1 MKLIKIEYC
10 NFRNFK
16 NKGKVEFS
24 TDGKVT
30 IIYGGNGAGK
40 TTFHQLFHWIIYG
53 TIHFNDTAGDEL
65 YNTTFNYDCP
75 VNKEFDVWGSI
86 DFEHNNDYFMMKRI
100 QTYKKGLYE
109 TVKVKSKF
117 DILKKNSNGD
127 WIPLK
132 NPNEIIE
139 QLLPHGLS
147 QYFFFDGERMIA
159 DLGKKGKDSAK
170 SLKNALYLMLDLSV
184 YDKAID
190 YIGTKDTKTS
200 VLGTLFMSKT
210 NSSDSSQKL
219 SDLGYKMDEAQ
230 RKRDELQVKY
240 DGLVESLEEVNKRLV
255 SISEEIGAAKSQED
269 YEKERQSLID
279 DRDTFEE
286 SEKEQF
292 KNFGSQLIDVL
303 PKLFMSRAIK
313 DASDELK
320 TEMDN
325 NHLIDGL
332 DRRLVDSLMKSDYC
346 VCGNPLC
353 EAEKQRLASY
363 YDYLPPKRYDN
374 LYYSFSA
381 QAENWGKN
389 FDKSLFEAPISNA
402 LKYHKKFEQKDEA
415 IKELDRKKKEDVQFE
430 KLIDERIKLEGD
442 QIDFEKQKSD
452 CYSELNKAQLL
463 VNKLQNLIQ
472 TESESMKSNELID
485 KKIKI
490 MSDLKKY
497 YENLLEEKSII
508 YSERLSNEIQL
519 LLDTMLEARN
529 RTVEISKDFTLIVKD
544 QFGNEA
550 KSEGQFATIS
560 FAYIAGLFK
569 LLKGEEVLKNKE
581 YPLVLDA
588 PFSKLTNESRQ
599 KVIETVPNYA
609 PQIILMS
616 KDNLQDSLPKNTIG
630 RVYTIKTNADFNIA
644 EIEEGFSYGIH

>member
-1 MKLIKIEYC
+1 MKLIKIDYC

-16 NKGKVEFS
+16 NQGKVEFS

-30 IIYGGNGAGK
+30 IIYGSNGAGK

-65 YNTTFNYDCP
+65 YNTTFNHDCP
-75 VNKEFDVWGSI
+75 LNKEFDVWGSI
-86 DFEHNNDYFMMKRI
+86 DFEHNNDLFMMKRV
-100 QTYKKGLYE
+100 QTYKKGLYD
-109 TVKVKSKF
+109 TVKVRSKF
-117 DILKKNSNGD
+117 DILRKNSNGD

-139 QLLPHGLS
+139 QLLPQGLS

-184 YDKAID
+184 YDRAID

-210 NSSDSSQKL
+210 NSVDSSQEL
-219 SDLGYKMDEAQ
+219 ADLGYKMEEAQ
-230 RKRDELQVKY
+230 RKRDALQIKYDALELQ
-240 DGLVESLEEVNKRLV
+240 LENTNKRLID
-255 SISEEIGAAKSQED
+255 ISEQIGAAKSQEE
-269 YEKERQSLID
+269 YENERNELIE
-279 DRDTFEE
+279 DRDTFET
-286 SEKEQF
+286 SMKEQF
-292 KNFGSQLIDVL
+292 KNFGFQLMDVL
-303 PKLFMSRAIK
+303 PKLFMSKAIK
-313 DASDELK
+313 DASEELK
-320 TEMDN
+320 AEMN
-325 NHLIDGL
+325 SNHLIEGL
-332 DRRLVDSLMKSDYC
+332 DRRLVDSLLSTTTC
-346 VCGNPLC
+346 ICGNPLC
-353 EAEKQRLASY
+353 EKEKNLLASY
-363 YDYLPPKRYDN
+363 YDYLPPKRYDS

-381 QAENWGKN
+381 QAENWGRN
-389 FDKSLFEAPISNA
+389 FNKETFETPIINV
-402 LKYHKKFEQKDEA
+402 LKLNRKFEQKDKA
-415 IKELDRKKKEDVQFE
+415 IRELDKKMKEDIQFE
-430 KLIDERIKLEGD
+430 KLIDERINLESE
-442 QIDFEKQKSD
+442 QIDLETQKSN
-452 CYSELNKAQLL
+452 CYSELTKAKLL
-463 VNKLQNLIQ
+463 VNKLENIIQ
-472 TESESMKSNELID
+472 TKSSTLKSNELID
-485 KKIKI
+485 RKIRI
-490 MSDLKKY
+490 MTDLKKY
-497 YENLLEEKSII
+497 YEELLEEKSII

-529 RTVEISKDFTLIVKD
+529 RTVEISKNFTLIVKD
-544 QFGNEA
+544 QYGNEA

-616 KDNLQDSLPKNTIG
+616 KDNLQDSLPKNSIG
-630 RVYTIKTNADFNIA
+630 KVYTIKTNADFNIA
-644 EIEEGFSYGIH
+644 EIEEGFTYGI